1 MPTSAP
7 AGRAERM
14 PGETPGAPQRNAG
27 TLTAGMLDDFSPTGR
42 AEYARFLDEQDDRQ
56 SWEMEPREGLAV
68 RVRRGRTLLRDH
80 PVSVEQGERRYELRT
95 LPDGTVRLFPGSLH
109 ALVDGEVTVTPHGG
123 APQRLVL
130 SPALRRRGRADV
142 AYRAAP
148 PRPRLDLGLLID
160 ATGSMQDE
168 MSYLQAELRD
178 IVARVQPRGAPL
190 DLRISV
196 VYYRDRGDEFVTRAL
211 PFTDDVD
218 ATVAFLSATRAGGG
232 GDTPEEMF
240 AGLREMMAQEWSGG
254 PAARML
260 FLVADAPPKR
270 YEDESYVHHDAVAE
284 AARRGISI
292 FPLAASGTD
301 RPTEY
306 LMRAMAVATG
316 GRYLFLTDDSGVG
329 NPHLTPEQ
337 PYGVE
342 RLNDLMVREIRAFVA
357 ARYPELRRYAAD

>member
-1 MPTSAP
+1 MLDDGSA
-7 AGRAERM
+7 AGRAEY
-14 PGETPGAPQRNAG
+14 
-27 TLTAGMLDDFSPTGR
+27 L
-42 AEYARFLDEQDDRQ
+42 RFLDEQREAQ
-56 SWEMEPREGLAV
+56 GWEMEPREMLVV
-68 RVRRGRTLLRDH
+68 RVRSGRRLLRDH
-80 PVSVEQGERRYELRT
+80 PVTVAQGERRYELRT
-95 LPDGTVRLFPGSLH
+95 GGDGTVRLFPGSLH
-109 ALVDGEVTVTPHGG
+109 ALVDGDVTVTPHGG
-123 APQRLVL
+123 APQRLAL
-130 SPALRRRGRADV
+130 SPRLLRRGRADV
-142 AYRAAP
+142 AFRAAP
-148 PRPRLDLGLLID
+148 PRPRLELGLLID

-190 DLRISV
+190 DVRISV
-196 VYYRDRGDEFVTRAL
+196 VYYRDRGDEFVTRSME
-211 PFTDDVD
+211 FTDDVD

-240 AGLREMMAQEWSGG
+240 AGLREMLAQGWEEG

-270 YEDESYVHHDAVAE
+270 YDDESFTHHDAVAD

-316 GRYLFLTDDSGVG
+316 GHYLFLTDDSGVG
-329 NPHLTPEQ
+329 NPHLTPDQ

-342 RLNDLMVREIRAFVA
+342 RLNDLIVREIRAFVA